1 MCGGAEVGAGP
12 TQRAAQTRG
21 AERRGAAA
29 YLLSEARAH
38 NCSGAQR
45 AAQRAETSRVLT
57 RAILRAITNL
67 TARSVHF
74 VFNVTTHQ
82 RFMLNYLIAC
92 AQEFH
97 IPSISACV
105 QCSLHFIS
113 LPYPTLHYTT
123 LEPLRSA
130 DVHLTNMR
138 YNSIGSA
145 AVLYSNIRIY
155 IVHSNMRLL

>member
-105 QCSLHFIS
+105 QCSVFTPLHITT
-113 LPYPTLHYTT
+113 LHYPTLHYTT
-123 LEPLRSA
+123 LHSSRC
-130 DVHLTNMR
+130 
-138 YNSIGSA
+138 
-145 AVLYSNIRIY
+145 AVPTFTSQICDI
-155 IVHSNMRLL
+155 IQ